1 MSHIMSRRYSRRRML
16 QAAGISAVGMT
27 FLPRFALSEEEKKLN
42 FYNFDTYIGETTL
55 ADFNKATG
63 IEVKLDL
70 FADSD
75 ELFSKLKAGNPGY
88 DVIVPSDRVVER
100 MSKANM
106 LMPLNK
112 DKIPNLVN
120 VDPGFLKPSFDPERK
135 FSVPYMWGTVGLG
148 YRKSKVAGGTL
159 TSWKSVFEDQANAGR
174 VSLLGDQEHCIGMAL
189 KYLGLPYNS
198 MEAADLAKAKDLLIS
213 GKKIVKKYAEDN
225 GQELLAQGEVDI
237 AMEYNGDI
245 AQVMAEDADIAY
257 VIPQEGANVWEDD
270 LCIPVGAPHPE
281 NAHAFINYI
290 FDPEVGKSVAEFIQ
304 YATPNLKAKELTDEK
319 YRTNPAIFPPA
330 EILAKCEYAAYLGE
344 EGAKVRDEI
353 WTAIQAA

>member
-1 MSHIMSRRYSRRRML
+1 MSHILSRRQNRRRLL

-70 FADSD
+70 FADGD

-88 DVIVPSDRVVER
+88 DVIVPSDRIVER
-100 MSKANM
+100 MIRANM
-106 LMPLNK
+106 LMALEK
-112 DKIPNLVN
+112 DKIPNIAN
-120 VDPGFLKPSFDPERK
+120 IDPGFLKPSFDPERK
-135 FSVPYMWGTVGLG
+135 FSLPYMWGTVGIG
-148 YRKSKVAGGTL
+148 YRKSKVAGGVI
-159 TSWKSVFEDQANAGR
+159 TSWKSVFEDQTYAGR

-189 KYLGLPYNS
+189 KYLGLSYNS
-198 MEAADLAKAKDLLIS
+198 MDAAELAKAKDLLIA

-225 GQELLAQGEVDI
+225 GQELLAQGEVDL
-237 AMEYNGDI
+237 AMEFNGDI

-257 VIPQEGANVWEDD
+257 VVPQEGSNVWEDD
-270 LCIPVGAPHPE
+270 LCIPVGAPHPQ

-290 FDPEVGKSVAEFIQ
+290 FDAEAGKSIAEFIQ
-304 YATPNLKAKELTDEK
+304 YATPNAKAKELTDEK

-344 EGAKVRDEI
+344 DGAKVRDEI
-353 WTAIQAA
+353 WTAVQAA